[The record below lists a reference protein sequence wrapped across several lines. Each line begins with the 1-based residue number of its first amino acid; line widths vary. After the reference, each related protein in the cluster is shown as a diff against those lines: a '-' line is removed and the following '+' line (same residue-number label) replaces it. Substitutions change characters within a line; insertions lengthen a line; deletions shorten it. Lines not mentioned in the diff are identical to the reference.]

1 MDIFVFEL
9 SASGVVCRPQQFMKC
24 IPRPMPILTMVPG
37 VLLIHVDMNGMSETE
52 KRLID
57 E

>member
-1 MDIFVFEL
+1 
-9 SASGVVCRPQQFMKC
+9 
-24 IPRPMPILTMVPG
+24 MPILTMVPG